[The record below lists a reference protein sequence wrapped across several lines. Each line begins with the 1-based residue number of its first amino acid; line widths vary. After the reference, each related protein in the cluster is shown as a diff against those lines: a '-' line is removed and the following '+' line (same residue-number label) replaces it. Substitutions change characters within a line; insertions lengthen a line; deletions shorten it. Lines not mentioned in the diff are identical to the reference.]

1 MFVYQLPTTG
11 SSAVVSYQLIH
22 VRDALLSISY
32 FIGTVEGDV
41 TLNGC
46 SLNDSS
52 VVANGILHVKLDPL
66 QDGDEGVYIMYETG
80 VKKDCTGLYIIGMH
94 CYFYWQLYASFD
106 LLGLL

>member
-1 MFVYQLPTTG
+1 VFVYQLPTTG

-22 VRDALLSISY
+22 VRDVLLSISY
-32 FIGTVEGDV
+32 FKGTVEGDV

-80 VKKDCTGLYIIGMH
+80 VKKDCTGLYIIGML
-94 CYFYWQLYASFD
+94 CYFYWQVYASFY